1 MGVEYLGPLERRE
14 NYDNEVID
22 AALKH
27 GIDPSLA
34 VAVHRQEYNPDQWVS
49 TAGARGPMQL
59 MPGTA
64 EDLGVNPDDE
74 AGNID
79 GGVRYLKQMLDQ
91 FGGDPVLALAAYNA
105 GPGAVRS
112 GKLPLETRRYTRDVI
127 YRSKKLRESGGAV
140 KVEYIGP
147 LEDEAQEV
155 EYLGPLDEDY
165 AGNLKAGIAQM
176 KEMEAQAPASSGAVR
191 RPIPG
196 TEQPSTF
203 SNAWEKIKELA
214 LPEDLEAAEI
224 PQAEQ
229 QQAQGAAQPTI
240 DLSGSRP
247 MITVTPP
254 EASAA
259 PFDEA
264 SLYRTQV
271 RKPIPNVAGSE
282 DEPEIEYLGPLDE
295 GEKRETP
302 QEKLAPEL
310 EMLAAGMKPEDI
322 DAEQKGLETPSAF
335 ADLPNF
341 LADVLSGFVTAPG
354 RMAAGAIAAG
364 SVKAGSRAL
373 GKEIAEQAVTG
384 GLGSSFLTAMEGAG
398 AEPII
403 QELSGIL
410 GPLATTALM
419 QMPRSAIATYFKRL
433 EVGNPQ
439 VFERLKDSPA
449 AQVLLKDESL
459 ASSGVPST
467 TLQTPV
473 PATTFN
479 PLPEGARRSF
489 LIKRLEEKLSLP
501 IRVGRMRGGP
511 EVAGRYW
518 TKRQT
523 ARIRKANDLPT
534 AIHESAHHFEK
545 LLGLPEEMPA
555 EVQAMAYE
563 GAKDLN
569 REGFAEFVR
578 YYVTEPKK
586 ALDGAPN
593 FYRTFEA
600 ALEKSPDV
608 RNVLTLARESHQQFM
623 AAPSVSKVM
632 SFIQQKAGKKRRL
645 TLDEAYSN
653 MVDETLPIRRVT
665 EVAEGKLGKPLA
677 PSKNPATLAEMT
689 RGWTR
694 KAEQYLK
701 WGQFQIKSDG
711 VKFIGPS
718 LRDILAPVQ
727 KAGERE
733 LLDAYLVAK
742 RAASDQRILKG
753 FEHILSKGDFEQTVK
768 ELEPRFKKVAEQL
781 YQYNDNLLRYLV
793 DSGRMSEK
801 VYNAVKENNLFYA
814 PFYRVMDTDPSTG
827 GLSRRKLAELPEGV
841 KRLKGSSRDIYSPTQ
856 NIMQNTYAMINL
868 AERAR
873 VGEALIGLSKIEG
886 MGPYIEKL
894 PLAMKPVQMSTPE
907 AIRSALQQMGI
918 SKSDWERLMIDAG
931 FDESTLPGIL
941 TTFRPN
947 YKTRPNEVILYNRGE
962 PEVYYLDPNLYK
974 SIMGLDA
981 DTVGVVAKIMSYP
994 AGWLR
999 AGATLTPE
1007 FALRNP
1013 LRDQWSAFIYS
1024 KYGYKPGIDLL
1035 RGLYHVLGKTELY
1048 QEFNASGA
1056 AHAALVSLDRDYLSK
1071 NMEAL
1076 LAQGKGRIKHLVKN
1090 PMEMMRAFSELTEE
1104 ATRMGEFVRAVK
1116 AEGKNWDALL
1126 TGAHAARDLTLD
1138 FSRIGLKTKSMNA
1151 MTAFWNAGIQGIDK
1165 MRREF
1170 AENPARAT
1178 LRSVAAITVPS
1189 MALWYAQK
1197 DDKDYQEIP
1206 AWRKNLFWNIVTHK
1220 PDGTL
1225 NHIWS
1230 IPKPFE
1236 LGLLFGSLPEM
1247 ALDYAYTKSK
1257 TGIEDAFRQL
1267 FGVMTPEIVPTG
1279 LLPIIEWFANKSW
1292 FLGRPI
1298 VPRDTE
1304 ELKPELQY
1312 GPHTS
1317 YAVRLLSNAIAKIPY
1332 AEDLASPAKLENFI
1346 RGYTG
1351 GLGTHAMNAVDA
1363 VLKGTGLFD
1372 TPPDPVMT
1380 LEDIPGIRGFLT
1392 RMPTANTRSIEEFY
1406 EKYTDRKRE
1415 IESKKQE
1422 SGLRG
1427 LGNFGVK
1434 TEKPYDLKAM
1444 EATAKALSMQ
1454 RKMVEMIYRNKT
1466 MSPEQKRASMD
1477 NIYRNMIG
1485 IARRALVKD

>member
-1 MGVEYLGPLERRE
+1 
-14 NYDNEVID
+14 
-22 AALKH
+22 
-27 GIDPSLA
+27 
-34 VAVHRQEYNPDQWVS
+34 
-49 TAGARGPMQL
+49 
-59 MPGTA
+59 
-64 EDLGVNPDDE
+64 
-74 AGNID
+74 
-79 GGVRYLKQMLDQ
+79 
-91 FGGDPVLALAAYNA
+91 
-105 GPGAVRS
+105 
-112 GKLPLETRRYTRDVI
+112 
-127 YRSKKLRESGGAV
+127 
-140 KVEYIGP
+140 
-147 LEDEAQEV
+147 
-155 EYLGPLDEDY
+155 
-165 AGNLKAGIAQM
+165 
-176 KEMEAQAPASSGAVR
+176 
-191 RPIPG
+191 
-196 TEQPSTF
+196 
-203 SNAWEKIKELA
+203 
-214 LPEDLEAAEI
+214 
-224 PQAEQ
+224 
-229 QQAQGAAQPTI
+229 
-240 DLSGSRP
+240 
-247 MITVTPP
+247 
-254 EASAA
+254 
-259 PFDEA
+259 
-264 SLYRTQV
+264 
-271 RKPIPNVAGSE
+271 
-282 DEPEIEYLGPLDE
+282 
-295 GEKRETP
+295 
-302 QEKLAPEL
+302 
-310 EMLAAGMKPEDI
+310 
-322 DAEQKGLETPSAF
+322 
-335 ADLPNF
+335 
-341 LADVLSGFVTAPG
+341 
-354 RMAAGAIAAG
+354 
-364 SVKAGSRAL
+364 
-373 GKEIAEQAVTG
+373 
-384 GLGSSFLTAMEGAG
+384 
-398 AEPII
+398 
-403 QELSGIL
+403 
-410 GPLATTALM
+410 
-419 QMPRSAIATYFKRL
+419 
-433 EVGNPQ
+433 
-439 VFERLKDSPA
+439 
-449 AQVLLKDESL
+449 
-459 ASSGVPST
+459 
-467 TLQTPV
+467 
-473 PATTFN
+473 
-479 PLPEGARRSF
+479 
-489 LIKRLEEKLSLP
+489 
-501 IRVGRMRGGP
+501 
-511 EVAGRYW
+511 
-518 TKRQT
+518 
-523 ARIRKANDLPT
+523 
-534 AIHESAHHFEK
+534 
-545 LLGLPEEMPA
+545 
-555 EVQAMAYE
+555 
-563 GAKDLN
+563 
-569 REGFAEFVR
+569 
-578 YYVTEPKK
+578 
-586 ALDGAPN
+586 
-593 FYRTFEA
+593 
-600 ALEKSPDV
+600 
-608 RNVLTLARESHQQFM
+608 
-623 AAPSVSKVM
+623 
-632 SFIQQKAGKKRRL
+632 
-645 TLDEAYSN
+645 
-653 MVDETLPIRRVT
+653 
-665 EVAEGKLGKPLA
+665 
-677 PSKNPATLAEMT
+677 
-689 RGWTR
+689 
-694 KAEQYLK
+694 
-701 WGQFQIKSDG
+701 
-711 VKFIGPS
+711 
-718 LRDILAPVQ
+718 
-727 KAGERE
+727 
-733 LLDAYLVAK
+733 
-742 RAASDQRILKG
+742 
-753 FEHILSKGDFEQTVK
+753 
-768 ELEPRFKKVAEQL
+768 
-781 YQYNDNLLRYLV
+781 
-793 DSGRMSEK
+793 
-801 VYNAVKENNLFYA
+801 
-814 PFYRVMDTDPSTG
+814 
-827 GLSRRKLAELPEGV
+827 
-841 KRLKGSSRDIYSPTQ
+841 
-856 NIMQNTYAMINL
+856 
-868 AERAR
+868 
-873 VGEALIGLSKIEG
+873 
-886 MGPYIEKL
+886 
-894 PLAMKPVQMSTPE
+894 MKPVQMSTPE